1 MESEQKLGPAE
12 SAEKGGSRV
21 LKFIRVFFYPD
32 GGAGAGAGAGG
43 GEGAGGETGQA
54 AAVQTGEAAQAAEQV
69 EQAAADPRERAKSY
83 REMIRGEYK
92 DLYDADV
99 QRIVQSRL
107 KSAKGAEEN
116 LGKIESALNVLK
128 QAYGVEDL
136 DQLNTAITQDNRFY
150 EEEAMK
156 RGMDVDTYRELKQKD
171 EALARYRAEQE
182 AAREREEQTRQ
193 VMGWRQ
199 EEAKL
204 KETFP
209 DFDLETEIDASNGEL
224 FQMLKRGIPLEH
236 AYYALHMDEIVGNSL
251 QGAMQRGAQKALETV
266 RANGMR
272 PGENGNGNGQAVPR
286 TVDVSKITPA
296 QMREIEKRLMR
307 GEEITAN
314 NL

>member
-1 MESEQKLGPAE
+1 ML
-12 SAEKGGSRV
+12 
-21 LKFIRVFFYPD
+21 LIHRVFFAPD
-32 GGAGAGAGAGG
+32 GGAGAGAGGEG
-43 GEGAGGETGQA
+43 GEGAGVNGQA

-69 EQAAADPRERAKSY
+69 EQAAADPKARAKSY

-128 QAYGVEDL
+128 QAYGTDDL
-136 DQLNTAITQDNRFY
+136 DALNAAITGDNRFY
-150 EEEAMK
+150 EEEALK
-156 RGMDVDTYRELKQKD
+156 RGMDVDTYREIRQKD

-182 AAREREEQTRQ
+182 AAREREEQARQ

-199 EEAKL
+199 EEAEL
-204 KETFP
+204 KKTFP

-236 AYYALHMDEIVGNSL
+236 AYMALHMDEIVGNSL
-251 QGAMQRGAQKALETV
+251 QGAMQRGAQRALETV

-272 PGENGNGNGQAVPR
+272 PGENGNGDGKGGRQQP
-286 TVDVSKITPA
+286 VDVSKLSKEKLRELERRAMHGETVTPD
-296 QMREIEKRLMR
+296 MYY
-307 GEEITAN
+307 
-314 NL
+314 